1 MVLWFASLSIAGVF
15 FVFRDPAMDY
25 RLVAS
30 GALLP
35 DLIDLVL
42 RRAIGPAHS
51 VTVATTALVVV
62 MLATVGRRSLRRRLL
77 AVNIGVFAHLVL
89 DGAWLRTKAF
99 WWPIAGRSVRGSLPV
114 VERGWKVDVAMEM
127 IGAIVAVYLWRRFHL
142 DHPKRRALFASQ
154 GRIDRRLI

>member
-25 RLVAS
+25 RLVAA

-35 DLIDLVL
+35 DLADGLF
-42 RRAIGPAHS
+42 RRGIGPAHS
-51 VTVATTALVVV
+51 VTVATAALVVV
-62 MLATVGRRSLRRRLL
+62 MLASIGRRSVRRRLL

-99 WWPIAGRSVRGSLPV
+99 WWPIAGRSVGGSLPAI
-114 VERGWKVDVAMEM
+114 ERGWKIDLAMEL
-127 IGAIVAVYLWRRFHL
+127 IGVIAAVYLWRRFHL
-142 DHPKRRALFASQ
+142 DHPKRRALFVKQ